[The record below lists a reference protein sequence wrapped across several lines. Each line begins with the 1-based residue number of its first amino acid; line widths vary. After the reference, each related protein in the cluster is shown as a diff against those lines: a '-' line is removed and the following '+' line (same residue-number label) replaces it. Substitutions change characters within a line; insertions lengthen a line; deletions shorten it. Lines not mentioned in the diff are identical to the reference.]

1 MNKLIKDA
9 IFGAIGGLAGTLV
22 IGQAMK
28 ILSKLQPEE
37 DKQLEQRLI
46 REPPPEKLV
55 KTIVE
60 DALGV
65 EIPDETRTKLGQAVQ
80 LGYGISWGAI
90 YGVMRNRYPAIA
102 AAGGLPFGVGLSL
115 LGWTVL
121 LPIFNLTPAPHKL
134 PASTHLTGLVSHYA
148 YAATVEGTC
157 ELCEAIDRTEMTEPA
172 RTKTELR
179 RVS

>member
-22 IGQAMK
+22 IGHAMK
-28 ILSKLQPEE
+28 VLSKLQPEE
-37 DKQLEQRLI
+37 DRQLEQRLI
-46 REPPPEKLV
+46 REPPTEKLV
-55 KTIVE
+55 KNVIE

-65 EIPDETRTKLGQAVQ
+65 EIPGETRTKLGQAVQ

-102 AAGGLPFGVGLSL
+102 TAGGLPFGAGLSL

-121 LPIFNLTPAPHKL
+121 LPMFNLTPAPHKL

-157 ELCEAIDRTEMTEPA
+157 ELCEVIDRKVTTEPA

>member
-9 IFGAIGGLAGTLV
+9 VFGAIGGLAGTLV

-28 ILSKLQPEE
+28 VLSKLQPEE
-37 DKQLEQRLI
+37 DRQLEQSLI
-46 REPPPEKLV
+46 REPPTEKLV

-65 EIPDETRTKLGQAVQ
+65 EIPGETRTKLGRAVQ

-102 AAGGLPFGVGLSL
+102 AAGGLPFGVGLSS

-121 LPIFNLTPAPHKL
+121 LPMFNLTPAPYKL
-134 PASTHLTGLVSHYA
+134 PVSTHVSGLVSHYA

-157 ELCEAIDRTEMTEPA
+157 ELCEAIDRAATTEPA

>member
-9 IFGAIGGLAGTLV
+9 IFGAIGGVAGTLI

-28 ILSKLQPEE
+28 ILAKLQPEE
-37 DKQLEQRLI
+37 DKKLEQRLI
-46 REPPPEKLV
+46 QEPPTEKLV
-55 KTIVE
+55 KMIVE
-60 DALGV
+60 DGLGV
-65 EIPDETRTKLGQAVQ
+65 EIPGETRTKLGQAVQ

-102 AAGGLPFGVGLSL
+102 TAGGLPFGVGLSL

-121 LPIFNLTPAPHKL
+121 LPMFNLTPAPHKL

-148 YAATVEGTC
+148 YAAAVEGTC
-157 ELCEAIDRTEMTEPA
+157 ELCEAIERAVTTEPA
-172 RTKTELR
+172 LTKTELR